1 MEAVMEITQSNYQ
14 SLGAPRFQKLSR
26 DQLTRIHAAS
36 LEILERTG
44 VRLHLAEAV
53 DLLRAAGAD
62 VTEGNL
68 VCIPSHLVEWALNLA
83 PRRIV
88 LANRHGERVMPLE
101 RNNVFYGPGS
111 DCPNV
116 IDFRTGERRP
126 GTLQDIVEGVQVCDA
141 LPNIDFLMSL
151 NLASDKPQAHA
162 DLYQMQAMLS
172 NSTKPILFVTTEFEG
187 CVKAVEMA
195 EIVAGSA
202 EALRRNPLCALYI
215 NVTAPLV
222 HNEEAL
228 QKLIFMAEKGL
239 PTTYTPV
246 VLRGA
251 NGPITPAGAVAYANA
266 GELAGLVIAQ
276 LKREGAPILLSGGT
290 QDMLDMR
297 TMLDIYAAPQ
307 NRVLCVEMAHYYGLP
322 IFGLGGASDSKAP
335 DQQAAAEVAFSLL
348 TETLAGTHLVH
359 DVGYLEG
366 GMTNSI
372 EMIVMADEMIRWVKE
387 FMRGEIVDEETLA
400 LDWIDQVGPG
410 GDFLALDHT
419 RNHFRAD
426 WYPTLFNRKNYDGWV
441 SQGKPTLRDRAK
453 EMIIS
458 ILKEHQP
465 EPLAKEISTALQA
478 VIDGVIEKS

>member
-1 MEAVMEITQSNYQ
+1 MEITQSSYQ
-14 SLGAPRFQKLSR
+14 SIGAPKFQKLST
-26 DQLTRIHAAS
+26 DQLARIHAAS

-44 VRLHLAEAV
+44 VRLHLPEAV
-53 DLLRAAGAD
+53 KLLKDAGGE
-62 VTEGNL
+62 VTEGNR
-68 VCIPSHLVEWALNLA
+68 VRIPSYLVEWALNVA
-83 PRRIV
+83 PKRVV

-116 IDFRTGERRP
+116 IDIHTGERRP
-126 GTLQDIVEGVQVCDA
+126 GTLQDIADGIRVCDA

-151 NLASDKPQAHA
+151 NLAGDVPQVHA

-195 EIVAGSA
+195 EVVAGGA
-202 EALRRNPLCALYI
+202 DNLRRNPLCALYI

-228 QKLIFMAEKGL
+228 SKLLFMAQKGL

-266 GELAGLVIAQ
+266 GELAGLVLAQ
-276 LKREGAPILLSGGT
+276 LKREGAPVILSGGT

-297 TMLDIYAAPQ
+297 TMLDIYASPQ

-322 IFGLGGASDSKAP
+322 IFGLGGASDSKVP

-366 GMTNSI
+366 GMTNSL
-372 EMIVMADEMIRWVKE
+372 EMIVMADEMIQWVKE
-387 FMRGEIVDEETLA
+387 FMRGEVVNEETLA

-410 GDFLALDHT
+410 GDFLALEHT
-419 RNHFRAD
+419 RDHFRED
-426 WYPTLFNRKNYDGWV
+426 WYPALFNRKNYDGWV
-441 SQGKPTLRDRAK
+441 GDGKPTLRDSARKKIKHLLA
-453 EMIIS
+453 
-458 ILKEHQP
+458 EHQS
-465 EPLAKEISTALQA
+465 EPLPKDVAEAIRA
-478 VIDGVIEKS
+478 VITGVS

>member
-1 MEAVMEITQSNYQ
+1 
-14 SLGAPRFQKLSR
+14 
-26 DQLTRIHAAS
+26 
-36 LEILERTG
+36 
-44 VRLHLAEAV
+44 
-53 DLLRAAGAD
+53 
-62 VTEGNL
+62 
-68 VCIPSHLVEWALNLA
+68 
-83 PRRIV
+83 
-88 LANRHGERVMPLE
+88 
-101 RNNVFYGPGS
+101 
-111 DCPNV
+111 
-116 IDFRTGERRP
+116 
-126 GTLQDIVEGVQVCDA
+126 
-141 LPNIDFLMSL
+141 MSL
-151 NLASDKPQAHA
+151 NLASDVPQTYA

-195 EIVAGSA
+195 EIVAGGADS
-202 EALRRNPLCALYI
+202 LRRNPLCALYI

-228 QKLIFMAEKGL
+228 QKLLFMAEKGL

-251 NGPITPAGAVAYANA
+251 NGPVTPAGAVAYANA
-266 GELAGLVIAQ
+266 GELAGLVISQ
-276 LKREGAPILLSGGT
+276 LKRQGAPVILSGGT

-297 TMLDIYAAPQ
+297 SMLDIYAAPQ

-322 IFGLGGASDSKAP
+322 IFGLGGASDSKVP

-366 GMTNSI
+366 GMTNSL

-387 FMRGEIVDEETLA
+387 FMRGEVVNEETLA

-419 RNHFRAD
+419 RQHFRED

-441 SQGKPTLRDRAK
+441 AEGKPSLRDRARGK
-453 EMIIS
+453 IIK
-458 ILKEHQP
+458 LLEEYQP
-465 EPLAKEISTALQA
+465 ESLPRDVSEAIQA
-478 VIDGVIEKS
+478 VIDQAIEIG